1 MSVTVVPYSRFL
13 EVRERR
19 RRIVTEIMDVSGGD
33 HRPDAAPASPL
44 TIDCAPLR
52 AEPSGT
58 VREAEILPEPSR
70 DRVVVKT
77 GP

>member
-19 RRIVTEIMDVSGGD
+19 RRIVAEVMDVSAGD

-44 TIDCAPLR
+44 TIDCAPQR

-58 VREAEILPEPSR
+58 VREAEILPGPLL